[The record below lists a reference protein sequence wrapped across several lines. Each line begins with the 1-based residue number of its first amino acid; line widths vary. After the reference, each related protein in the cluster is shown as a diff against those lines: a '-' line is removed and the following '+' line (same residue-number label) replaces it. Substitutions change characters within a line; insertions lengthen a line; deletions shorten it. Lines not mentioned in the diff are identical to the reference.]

1 MFILMISRGIPTASE
16 PQWGCFE
23 KDQAEALAALG
34 HKVVVASVDS
44 RFRLTYRHLG
54 ITHQII
60 NGIDYYNSFLI
71 PGALTA
77 FLGKAFSLQIKTAQF
92 NRIFSRIMQKHGRPD
107 VIFGQFFFN
116 TVLGVKVHRKYN
128 IPLVGI
134 EHAGRFN
141 DNTLDPKT
149 RYEAGITYKNTDA
162 VIAVSSNLQK
172 ALKRHFGIE
181 ADVVHNTFGPEFR
194 YAPYYND
201 DGICHLIS
209 VGSLLHGK
217 GFDLLVKALA
227 DINGQ
232 MPKWDLQIIGEGD
245 FRPQLEQLITEHRLQ
260 DKISLPGRRNKQE
273 IAAVLQSSDCFI
285 LPSRGENFSVAV
297 LEALACG
304 CPVIASD
311 CGDIKACITDL
322 NGMIFPVEDTVALEQ
337 CLLHF
342 FEHRQ
347 DYDREAIAAD
357 CHARFSSEV
366 IAKQLTE
373 IFNQVL
379 STGK

>member
-1 MFILMISRGIPTASE
+1 MIISRGIPDQAE

-23 KDQAEALAALG
+23 KDQAEALAAIG

-44 RFRLTYRHLG
+44 RFRLTYRQFG
-54 ITHQII
+54 ITHRII

-71 PGALTA
+71 PGAITNL
-77 FLGKAFSLQIKTAQF
+77 LGKAFTQRVRTAQF
-92 NRIFSRIMQKHGRPD
+92 NRIFCRIMQEHGKPD
-107 VIFGQFFFN
+107 VILGEFVFN
-116 TVLGVKVHRKYN
+116 TVLGVEVHKKYN
-128 IPLVGI
+128 IPLVWI
-134 EHAGRFN
+134 EHYSRFN
-141 DNTLDPKT
+141 NKELDPRTK
-149 RYEAGITYKNTDA
+149 YEAGITYKNTDA

-172 ALKRHFGIE
+172 ALNRHFGIT
-181 ADVVHNTFGPEFR
+181 ASVVHNTFGPEFR
-194 YAPYYND
+194 YTPHSVGN
-201 DGICHLIS
+201 ICHLVS
-209 VGSLLHGK
+209 VGSLFYGK

-245 FRPQLEQLITEHRLQ
+245 FRPQLEQLIDAHGLK

-311 CGDIKACITDL
+311 CGDIKVCITDK
-322 NGMIFPVEDTVALEQ
+322 NGMIFPVEDTRALEE

-357 CHARFSSEV
+357 CQDRFSAEV
-366 IAKQLTE
+366 IAGQLTE
-373 IFNQVL
+373 ILNNTV
-379 STGK
+379 SAGK